1 LALELLL
8 GMGLFSPFLF
18 DLNSEVLLD
27 DDEDDN
33 PDPGGYGICDG
44 NATKL
49 KIAAKTCSSTGIW
62 SGVRMEVQ
70 GNNDLVPGV
79 FTGLLVLFFRGA
91 LSGLEKGRRARAG
104 HRRLVEFWR

>member
-1 LALELLL
+1 VALELLL
-8 GMGLFSPFLF
+8 GMGLFSHFLS
-18 DLNSEVLLD
+18 DLNIEVLLD

-62 SGVRMEVQ
+62 SGVRVKYRVIMILCQ
-70 GNNDLVPGV
+70 V
-79 FTGLLVLFFRGA
+79 FLPVFLYYFSRSA
-91 LSGLEKGRRARAG
+91 QRA
-104 HRRLVEFWR
+104 